1 MKNSEQN
8 RKSSMG
14 FTLLELLIAMALGT
28 VMLLVA
34 AKLYQQATTA
44 TMLITTRGEM
54 QQNARVAANS
64 MARELNIA
72 GTGIPNGGVAVP
84 NTTGTNAPRFGCYA
98 TTCIPDA
105 EVGTKSYPNTRLYP
119 VIPGYQ
125 QGITSVSR
133 RMSTLTIAYVDPLQP
148 PDIDNTKT
156 TTMSD
161 YTLAAFQTDGSQIT
175 INSNVNVT
183 DNFRG
188 LKVGDVL
195 MVSNVNGYAL
205 GVITGLPGS
214 RVVQFATTDALKIN
228 QASPATGN
236 LASILT
242 GGTPASLPTTASRIN
257 IVTYYLSID
266 PGPDG
271 VTGTSD
277 DGPPRLMR
285 QVNANAP
292 IPMAE
297 GIEILEFTYDV
308 FDDSAASPSENAAQT
323 SPTQLNQIRNVN
335 VHVGARSLNLMPG
348 GSYQRLSF
356 YTAVS
361 PRNLSFRDR
370 YK

>member
-1 MKNSEQN
+1 MKNSVQN
-8 RKSSMG
+8 RKSSAG

-28 VMLLVA
+28 VILLVA
-34 AKLYQQATTA
+34 AKLYQQATNA

-64 MARELNIA
+64 IARELNIA

-84 NTTGTNAPRFGCYA
+84 DTTGTNAPRFGCYTA
-98 TTCIPDA
+98 GCIPDT
-105 EVGTKSYPNTRLYP
+105 ELGTKSFPSARLYP
-119 VIPGYQ
+119 VMPGYQ
-125 QGITSVSR
+125 QGINSVNR
-133 RMSTLTIAYVDPLQP
+133 AMSTLTIAYVDPLQP
-148 PDIDNTKT
+148 PDIDSTKT

-161 YTLAAFQTDGSQIT
+161 YTLASFNTSGSSIT

-195 MVSNVNGYAL
+195 MISNVNGYAL
-205 GVITGLPGS
+205 GVITGLPGG
-214 RVVQFATTDALKIN
+214 RVVNFASTDPLKIN
-228 QASPATGN
+228 QPSPATGN
-236 LASILT
+236 LASILAT
-242 GGTPASLPTTASRIN
+242 GLPTTASRIN

-271 VTGTSD
+271 ATGTSD

-285 QVNANAP
+285 QVNANPP

-308 FDDSAASPSENAAQT
+308 FDDSVATPSENAAMN

-335 VHVGARSLNLMPG
+335 VHVGARSLNQMPG
-348 GSYQRLSF
+348 GGGYQRLSF